1 MDLTL
6 FDFCIRIVCA
16 AVFGFIIGLERQLTG
31 HVAGIHTCVL
41 VSIGACLFTLF
52 SFMVTTNDMTRNDL
66 TRVAAQVVT
75 GVGFLCSGIILKE
88 GLNIKGLNTATTI
101 WCTAAIGVV
110 CSTGYIVFAAIAAF
124 SLFVCNL
131 VFQFSDAIQPFVR
144 HERGNTYVLTVSCND
159 TNEFDVRSGIL
170 GKLDNNRLHLTNLQS
185 ADAIDGSV
193 EIKATV
199 QISGRRKDEYVEKIV
214 ALIAL
219 EKGVTK
225 AGWKLA

>member
-6 FDFCIRIVCA
+6 FDFCIRIGCA
-16 AVFGFIIGLERQLTG
+16 VVFGFIIGLERQLTG

-52 SFMVTTNDMTRNDL
+52 SFMVLTNDL
-66 TRVAAQVVT
+66 TRIAGQVVT

-101 WCTAAIGVV
+101 WCTAAVGVV
-110 CSTGYIVFAAIAAF
+110 CSTGHIIFAAISAF
-124 SLFVCNL
+124 SLVVCNL
-131 VFQFSDAIQPFVR
+131 VFQFADVIQPFVR
-144 HERGNTYVLTVSCND
+144 HERGNSYVLTVSCND
-159 TNEFDVRSGIL
+159 TNQFNVRSVIIN
-170 GKLDNNRLHLTNLQS
+170 KLDNKRLHLTNLQS
-185 ADAIDGSV
+185 ADVIGGLV
-193 EIKATV
+193 EIEATV
-199 QISGRRKDEYVEKIV
+199 QISGRRKDEYIEKIV
-214 ALIAL
+214 SLLAL

>member
-6 FDFCIRIVCA
+6 FDFCIRIGCA
-16 AVFGFIIGLERQLTG
+16 VVFGFIIGLERQLTG

-52 SFMVTTNDMTRNDL
+52 SFMVLTNDL
-66 TRVAAQVVT
+66 TRVAGQVVT

-110 CSTGYIVFAAIAAF
+110 CSTGHIVFAAIAAF

-131 VFQFSDAIQPFVR
+131 VFQFTDVIQPFVR

-159 TNEFDVRSGIL
+159 TNEFDVRSGIIN
-170 GKLDNNRLHLTNLQS
+170 KLDNNRLHLTNLQS
-185 ADAIDGSV
+185 ADVIGGLV
-193 EIKATV
+193 EIEATV
-199 QISGRRKDEYVEKIV
+199 QISGRRKDEYIEKIIS
-214 ALIAL
+214 LIAL
-219 EKGVTK
+219 ERGVTK
-225 AGWKLA
+225 AGWKLT

>member
-1 MDLTL
+1 MELTL
-6 FDFCIRIVCA
+6 FDFCIRIGCA

-31 HVAGIHTCVL
+31 HVAGIHTSVL

-52 SFMVTTNDMTRNDL
+52 SFMVSTNDL

-88 GLNIKGLNTATTI
+88 GLNIKGLNTATTV

-110 CSTGYIVFAAIAAF
+110 CSTGHIVFAAIAAF

-144 HERGNTYVLTVSCND
+144 HERGNTYVLSVSCND
-159 TNEFDVRSGIL
+159 VNKFDIRSDIIN
-170 GKLDNNRLHLTNLQS
+170 KLDNNRLHLTNLQS
-185 ADAIDGSV
+185 SDVMGGLV
-193 EIKATV
+193 EIEATV
-199 QISGRRKDEYVEKIV
+199 QISGLRKDECIEKIV

-225 AGWKLA
+225 VSWKLA

>member
-6 FDFCIRIVCA
+6 FDFCIRIGCA
-16 AVFGFIIGLERQLTG
+16 VVFGFIIGLERQLTG

-52 SFMVTTNDMTRNDL
+52 SFMVLTNDL
-66 TRVAAQVVT
+66 TRVAGQVVT

-101 WCTAAIGVV
+101 WCTAAIGVL

-124 SLFVCNL
+124 FLFVCNL
-131 VFQFSDAIQPFVR
+131 VFQFTDSIQPFVH

-159 TNEFDVRSGIL
+159 ANKFDVRSGIID
-170 GKLDNNRLHLTNLQS
+170 KLDNKRLHLTNLQS
-185 ADAIDGSV
+185 SDVIGGLV
-193 EIKATV
+193 EIEATV
-199 QISGRRKDEYVEKIV
+199 QVSGLRKDECIEKIV
-214 ALIAL
+214 NLIAL

-225 AGWKLA
+225 VSWKLA

>member
-6 FDFCIRIVCA
+6 FDFCIRIGCA

-52 SFMVTTNDMTRNDL
+52 SFMVLTNDL
-66 TRVAAQVVT
+66 TRVAGQVVT

-101 WCTAAIGVV
+101 WCTAAIGVL
-110 CSTGYIVFAAIAAF
+110 CSTGHIVFTAIAAF

-131 VFQFSDAIQPFVR
+131 VFQFADVIQPFIR
-144 HERGNTYVLTVSCND
+144 HERGNIYVLTVSCND
-159 TNEFDVRSGIL
+159 ANQFDVRSIIIK
-170 GKLDNNRLHLTNLQS
+170 KLDNNRLHLTNLQS
-185 ADAIDGSV
+185 ADVIGGSV
-193 EIKATV
+193 EIEATL
-199 QISGRRKDEYVEKIV
+199 QISGRRKDEYIEKIV
-214 ALIAL
+214 SHIAL